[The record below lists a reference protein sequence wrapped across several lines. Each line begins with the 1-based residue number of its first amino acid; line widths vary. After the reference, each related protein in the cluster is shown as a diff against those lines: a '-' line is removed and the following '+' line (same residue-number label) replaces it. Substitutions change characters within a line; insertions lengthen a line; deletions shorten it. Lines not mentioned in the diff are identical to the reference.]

1 MEKKIKERQRGFTL
15 IEFLIVAA
23 VMWVVIG
30 GLYTMLISGHDISDI
45 GESQIDMQRNA
56 RNSMQR
62 ITQELREC
70 YQVVSTSDYSIR
82 MEGIQITEEEL
93 NPKVAGSYDVYS
105 SDYSPWL
112 STSISLPVI
121 YKNGVIQNLSSGVI
135 TIDDTDG
142 EVTFNPVL
150 TVDDVVKA
158 SYTYD
163 AYLEYVLS
171 EADNTLR
178 RKVIRISDGAE
189 LENEIVARYVANKN
203 QSVPVPIFS
212 QNGSLISVSLL
223 IDREPTELPE
233 VYRLDSDVRLRKK

>member
-1 MEKKIKERQRGFTL
+1 MEKKIKGRQRGFTL
-15 IEFLIVAA
+15 IEFLVVAA

-112 STSISLPVI
+112 STSTSLPVI
-121 YKNGVIQNLSSGVI
+121 YKNGVIQSFSSGV
-135 TIDDTDG
+135 TTVNDTAG

-150 TVDDVVKA
+150 LVIDSVKA
-158 SYTYD
+158 DYTYD
-163 AYLEYVLS
+163 AYLEYALS

-203 QSVPVPIFS
+203 QSAPVPIFS
-212 QNGSLISVSLL
+212 QTGSLISVSLL
-223 IDREPTELPE
+223 IDREPAELPE